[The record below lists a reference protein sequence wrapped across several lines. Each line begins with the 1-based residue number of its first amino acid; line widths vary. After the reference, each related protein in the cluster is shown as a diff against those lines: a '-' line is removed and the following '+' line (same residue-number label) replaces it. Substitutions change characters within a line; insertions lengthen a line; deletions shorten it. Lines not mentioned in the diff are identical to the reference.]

1 MENPFWSLRGVR
13 RRRIPSWQQEKS
25 LICPPSEA
33 TFMASITTYYI
44 ILHIHILYI
53 SVHHIIIDII
63 WIHTYDYHNI
73 AASSASPTA
82 ALFGS
87 IPSTRSC
94 IGPAGS
100 AETSSGVKQTAA
112 ARLGVVPGIAL
123 DLGMAFHPS
132 HNLRPVSSGKRLQKL
147 WKITIFNR

>member
-13 RRRIPSWQQEKS
+13 RRKLPSWQQEKS

-44 ILHIHILYI
+44 ILYAYTRNYTYT
-53 SVHHIIIDII
+53 VHHIIIDII
-63 WIHTYDYHNI
+63 WYHNV
-73 AASSASPTA
+73 AAWSASPTA

-87 IPSTRSC
+87 IPSTRSR

-123 DLGMAFHPS
+123 NLGMAFHPS
-132 HNLRPVSSGKRLQKL
+132 HNLRLVSSGKRLQKL